1 MRVDQVIKYYGS
13 QVAVAEA
20 LNVRQP
26 TVSMWR
32 KRGRVPQLQQLR
44 IERATRGKLKADP
57 GIL

>member
-44 IERATRGKLKADP
+44 IERATRGKLKADA